1 MEPWNPGRNHGT
13 QEEVLDST
21 STLCAI
27 LPPYVENLCRGAWE
41 GGSADALPR
50 SRVPPKIYTV
60 GGTKCPRT
68 VPWPGGRTP
77 VDNNFAP
84 WSILPGGL
92 RPVSY

>member
-1 MEPWNPGRNHGT
+1 MEPRKRYWAVP
-13 QEEVLDST
+13 LP
-21 STLCAI
+21 CAPFSPRMQKI
-27 LPPYVENLCRGAWE
+27 DVGGGAWE
-41 GGSADALPR
+41 GGGADALPR
-50 SRVPPKIYTV
+50 SRVPPEIYTV

-68 VPWPGGRTP
+68 VPGPGGRTP